1 MKNTPFWGRQHI
13 IESTDLKK
21 VSHENIPT
29 PYHTD
34 EGGDDR

>member
-1 MKNTPFWGRQHI
+1 MKKTPFWGRRHI

-21 VSHENIPT
+21 VSHKNIPT
-29 PYHTD
+29 SYYAN